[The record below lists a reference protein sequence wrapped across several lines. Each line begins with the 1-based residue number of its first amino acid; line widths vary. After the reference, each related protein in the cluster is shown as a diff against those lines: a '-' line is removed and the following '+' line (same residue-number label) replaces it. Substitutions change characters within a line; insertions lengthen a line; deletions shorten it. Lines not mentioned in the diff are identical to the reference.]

1 MEIESHMSLLT
12 FPNSGN
18 TYYFR
23 SFIPADLI
31 EYFGGVKEF
40 RISLKCA
47 IKSLKN
53 SMRETKW
60 SGLIKPVEVMGK
72 LKEMILI

>member
-53 SMRETKW
+53 SMRETEW
-60 SGLIKPVEVMGK
+60 SGLIKPVGVMEK